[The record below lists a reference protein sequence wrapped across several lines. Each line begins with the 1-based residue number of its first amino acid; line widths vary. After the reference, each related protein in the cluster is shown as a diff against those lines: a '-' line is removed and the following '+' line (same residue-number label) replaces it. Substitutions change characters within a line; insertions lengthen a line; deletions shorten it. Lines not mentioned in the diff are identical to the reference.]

1 MVKEILEEIAGAF
14 SQGYRSSRNWTN
26 PRSGTVQGLPQVG
39 VIFLPRALAGRYIQG
54 GSVPSFSY
62 PQIGSAL

>member
-54 GSVPSFSY
+54 G
-62 PQIGSAL
+62 QIGSAL